1 MNEVEIILEAFGTKV
16 VEDLRKS
23 LSEKL
28 QAKASR
34 YQSKYN
40 SGSTNPGESALGAS
54 IKYRIVDSSEGIKL
68 NVLLNDYWEAVDT
81 GRKPAGVLKE
91 AKIDKWIKKR
101 NIISSFI
108 KSNLEDRLKRQKN
121 NKTKREK
128 KVLTKLS
135 FADALEAMDFL
146 VRRKLQNKGYEGIHF
161 FNEVMEDGRQQQLT
175 KDIAAA
181 MKKDIEI
188 IIKTNRY
195 ADGNNNTQ
203 QTN

>member
-1 MNEVEIILEAFGTKV
+1 MNEVEKILEAFGTKV

-23 LSEKL
+23 LSDKL
-28 QAKASR
+28 QARAAR

-81 GRKPAGVLKE
+81 GRKAAGVLKE

-101 NIISSFI
+101 NIISSFQ
-108 KSNLEDRLKRQKN
+108 KSNLEDRIENQNRR
-121 NKTKREK
+121 NKTNRET
-128 KVLTKLS
+128 KVLKKLT
-135 FADALEAMDFL
+135 FAEAVKAMDFL
-146 VRRKLQNKGYEGIHF
+146 VRRKLQNTGYEGIHF

-195 ADGNNNTQ
+195 EEI
-203 QTN
+203 

>member
-1 MNEVEIILEAFGTKV
+1 MNEVEKILEAFGTKV

-54 IKYRIVDSSEGIKL
+54 IKYRIVDSSDGIKL
-68 NVLLNDYWEAVDT
+68 NVYLNDYWEAVDT

-101 NIISSFI
+101 NIISSFQ
-108 KSNLEDRLKRQKN
+108 KSNLEDRIENQNRR
-121 NKTKREK
+121 NKTNRET
-128 KVLTKLS
+128 KVLQKLT
-135 FADALEAMDFL
+135 FAEALKSLDYL

-195 ADGNNNTQ
+195 GDNNT
-203 QTN
+203 

>member
-1 MNEVEIILEAFGTKV
+1 MNEVEKILEAFGTKV

-28 QAKASR
+28 QARAAR

-54 IKYRIVDSSEGIKL
+54 IKYRILDSSDGIKL
-68 NVLLNDYWEAVDT
+68 NVYLNDYWEAVDT

-101 NIISSFI
+101 NIISSFQ
-108 KSNLEDRLKRQKN
+108 KSNLEDRIDTQNRL
-121 NKTKREK
+121 NKTNRKT

-195 ADGNNNTQ
+195 GDNNS
-203 QTN
+203 

>member
-1 MNEVEIILEAFGTKV
+1 MNEVEKILEAFGTKV

-81 GRKPAGVLKE
+81 GRKAAGVLKE

-101 NIISSFI
+101 NIISSFQ
-108 KSNLEDRLKRQKN
+108 KSNLEDRIENQNRR
-121 NKTKREK
+121 NKTNRET
-128 KVLTKLS
+128 KVLKKLT
-135 FADALEAMDFL
+135 FAEAVKAMDFL

-195 ADGNNNTQ
+195 GDNNT
-203 QTN
+203 

>member
-1 MNEVEIILEAFGTKV
+1 MNEVEKILEAFGTKV
-16 VEDLRKS
+16 VVDLRKS
-23 LSEKL
+23 LSDKL
-28 QAKASR
+28 QAKAAY

-108 KSNLEDRLKRQKN
+108 KSNLEDRIENQNRR
-121 NKTKREK
+121 NKTNRET
-128 KVLTKLS
+128 KVLQKLT
-135 FADALEAMDFL
+135 FAEALKSLDYL
-146 VRRKLQNKGYEGIHF
+146 VRRKIQNKGYWGIHF
-161 FNEVMEDGRQQQLT
+161 FDAVMEDGRQQQLT

-188 IIKTNRY
+188 VIKTNRY
-195 ADGNNNTQ
+195 EKE
-203 QTN
+203 

>member
-23 LSEKL
+23 LSDKL
-28 QAKASR
+28 QAKAAY

-101 NIISSFI
+101 NIIPSFI
-108 KSNLEDRLKRQKN
+108 KSNLEDRIENQNRR
-121 NKTKREK
+121 NKSNRET
-128 KVLTKLS
+128 KVLQKLT
-135 FADALEAMDFL
+135 FAEALKAMDYL
-146 VRRKLQNKGYEGIHF
+146 VRRKIQNQGYWGIHF
-161 FNEVMEDGRQQQLT
+161 FDEVVNDGRQQQLT

-195 ADGNNNTQ
+195 GDNNT
-203 QTN
+203 

>member
-1 MNEVEIILEAFGTKV
+1 MNEVEKILEAFGTKV

-23 LSEKL
+23 LSDKL
-28 QAKASR
+28 QAKAAY

-91 AKIDKWIKKR
+91 AKIDKWIKSR
-101 NIISSFI
+101 NLIPGFQTN
-108 KSNLEDRLKRQKN
+108 NLKDRLKRQAE
-121 NKTKREK
+121 NKTNRKK
-128 KVLTKLS
+128 KVLKVMKFS
-135 FADALEAMDFL
+135 EAVKAMDFL
-146 VRRKLQNKGYEGIHF
+146 VRRKLKDKGYWGIHF
-161 FNEVMEDGRQQQLT
+161 FDEVVNDGRQEQLT

-181 MKKDIEI
+181 MKKNIEI

-195 ADGNNNTQ
+195 EET
-203 QTN
+203 

>member
-23 LSEKL
+23 LSDKL
-28 QAKASR
+28 QAKAAY

-101 NIISSFI
+101 NIISSFQ
-108 KSNLEDRLKRQKN
+108 KSNLEARLKRQKN

-161 FNEVMEDGRQQQLT
+161 FNEVMEDGRQEKLT

-195 ADGNNNTQ
+195 GDNNT
-203 QTN
+203 

>member
-1 MNEVEIILEAFGTKV
+1 MNEVEKILEAFGTKV

-54 IKYRIVDSSEGIKL
+54 IKYRILDSSDGIKL
-68 NVLLNDYWEAVDT
+68 NVYLNDYWEAVDT

-101 NIISSFI
+101 NIIPSFI
-108 KSNLEDRLKRQKN
+108 KSNLEDRIENQNRR
-121 NKTKREK
+121 NKSNRET
-128 KVLTKLS
+128 KVLQKLT
-135 FADALEAMDFL
+135 FAEALKAMDYL
-146 VRRKLQNKGYEGIHF
+146 VRRKIQNQGYWGIHF
-161 FNEVMEDGRQQQLT
+161 FDEVVNDGRQQQLT

-195 ADGNNNTQ
+195 GDNNT
-203 QTN
+203 

>member
-23 LSEKL
+23 LSVKL
-28 QAKASR
+28 QARAAS
-34 YQSKYN
+34 YKSKYPG
-40 SGSTNPGESALGAS
+40 GSSNPGESALGAS
-54 IKYRIVDSSEGIKL
+54 IKYRIVDSSNGIKL
-68 NVLLNDYWEAVDT
+68 NVYLNDYWEAVDT
-81 GRKPAGVLKE
+81 GRKAAGVHE
-91 AKIDKWIKKR
+91 DAKIDKWIKKR
-101 NIISSFI
+101 NIISSFQ

-135 FADALEAMDFL
+135 FVDALESMDFL
-146 VRRKLQNKGYEGIHF
+146 VRRKLQNKGYEGIYF
-161 FNEVMEDGRQQQLT
+161 FNEVMDDGRQQQLT

-188 IIKTNRY
+188 VIKTNRY
-195 ADGNNNTQ
+195 GDNNPK
-203 QTN
+203 

>member
-1 MNEVEIILEAFGTKV
+1 MNEVEKILEAFGTKV
-16 VEDLRKS
+16 VVDLRKS
-23 LSEKL
+23 LSDKL
-28 QAKASR
+28 QARAAS
-34 YQSKYN
+34 YKSKYPG
-40 SGSTNPGESALGAS
+40 GSSNPGDSALSAS
-54 IKYRIVDSSEGIKL
+54 IKYRILDSSDGIKL

-101 NIISSFI
+101 NIISSFQ
-108 KSNLEDRLKRQKN
+108 KSNLAYRLERQTK

-135 FADALEAMDFL
+135 FADALEAMDYL

-195 ADGNNNTQ
+195 EEI
-203 QTN
+203 